1 MAQELT
7 DKIRAAAQA
16 KGIDP
21 DIALAIAKAES
32 SLRPSA
38 TPGTSSAGG
47 LFQVV
52 DKTWKEFGGKPGK
65 KFDPDE
71 NIRVGTDI
79 IAKNTQTLKSFL
91 QRDPRPAEI
100 YAAHYF
106 GANGAKS
113 FLTAEPNTPME
124 SLFPAKVIKAN
135 PNLKGK
141 TSGQVLASLETKMGS
156 APAVSRETPAPVT
169 REPLPPSL
177 PPMAAAP
184 AAATVAAAPTGSKMA
199 SLGPSYQAALALS
212 FLADTDDKED
222 RDIDREPGV
231 AEKWLAQ
238 MDAAPRP
245 AALAEFAD
253 VKIRSPFAEPQ
264 QPIKMAGG
272 GQVELPI
279 YDVKGNRTIIGDG
292 GSSDAYSDPNP
303 SWSAKTPTE
312 RAEYYQDPKNALMA
326 GITQLGQKGFSL
338 TSLGMAQNFFNPTIQ
353 PAEAQIALGITPQQ
367 TFRGSELEKQDAVNE
382 AYATQS
388 LQSGSPLG
396 AGLGTGDGGM
406 GSGGGRSAGDS
417 TGTTSSTSSDTGVG
431 NPGESY
437 FRGGIVRRSEGS
449 PEAGERA
456 LTPEEIAAASKP
468 AFLTPKSG
476 KGRQIST
483 KPGELEGAAL
493 QGVSEMPYNLVGA
506 PVDLATMVMRPFG
519 YSVEKPFLGSED
531 LKERALKAGIRQKP
545 PEGKAA
551 RALYELT
558 QAGSGLLNPAAPV
571 RGAVKAAEATGE
583 AAKML
588 ARDFQKYNQQLS
600 VPGASY
606 AVRNKGTPF
615 MMGYGRT
622 EGPDGKFPAMD
633 QAEKYIKL
641 DVATTKDPE
650 LNDWL
655 SKKLTSYLRR
665 DFATPD
671 DQFVKAADA
680 NQLLHFVNKPIPKRP
695 DLDPY
700 DERIS
705 DFSSID
711 SLPYVRKTQGFK
723 AEGEA
728 KTEYGKRAETLTDAS
743 AWPLQLD
750 DITSPGLIPPGM
762 RDMVKTDPTARL
774 TELGVNVDE
783 MLQFDKLAGDMER
796 MRSMPKVY
804 SAYSQ
809 PGIKVPEEYLLT
821 DEMLIGLTPA
831 QASNRVA
838 KFRNWE
844 EENRQ
849 RMASKAFFED
859 PAIDRTP
866 AGNGSVWI
874 NPTDLE
880 ERPGLLKLVQDVGC
894 DGGWCTREEATALSY
909 GSGENRLSILM
920 DSKARP
926 QAQLTITSRE
936 YGADDFVQSME
947 QGEYDAFRA
956 AYPNIAA
963 YNTEAIAR
971 TPEFQQWRTMNPD
984 SFSITE
990 IKGVNNQAYLRDA
1003 PYLKQIQQQIKDL
1016 DSRFNLQSVENLDG
1030 IGMST
1035 IPKNQGL
1042 FNPTISLAIRLPLEK
1057 TFGSEAAGLAA
1068 VRNEA
1073 IRLNNGS
1080 QYTINNEDDIADLL
1094 NRALGNVL
1102 TPPQQRATGGMI
1114 ERQST
1119 DNRRYL

>member
-1 MAQELT
+1 
-7 DKIRAAAQA
+7 
-16 KGIDP
+16 
-21 DIALAIAKAES
+21 
-32 SLRPSA
+32 
-38 TPGTSSAGG
+38 
-47 LFQVV
+47 
-52 DKTWKEFGGKPGK
+52 
-65 KFDPDE
+65 
-71 NIRVGTDI
+71 
-79 IAKNTQTLKSFL
+79 
-91 QRDPRPAEI
+91 
-100 YAAHYF
+100 
-106 GANGAKS
+106 
-113 FLTAEPNTPME
+113 
-124 SLFPAKVIKAN
+124 
-135 PNLKGK
+135 
-141 TSGQVLASLETKMGS
+141 
-156 APAVSRETPAPVT
+156 
-169 REPLPPSL
+169 
-177 PPMAAAP
+177 MAAAP

-456 LTPEEIAAASKP
+456 LTPEEIAAASTP